1 MHSFPQIHP
10 GALNYAIPAPESREE
25 TRNAARKLAFWFG
38 VGLVFVRFSML
49 NEMLSYLIGHN
60 FYLLY
65 FFGIPALLGLLV
77 SGGIARVLR
86 ERAAI
91 LWLCFG
97 TWAVITI
104 PFSIWRGG
112 SAHTV
117 WSYWKTELIMIFVI
131 AGATRTWREC
141 RILMLAIAAA
151 ATVNLLTS
159 RLFGQVEMNGRRDL
173 DFGTVANANDFAGHL
188 LLVLPFLVWVALSCK
203 SLILRL
209 AALGG
214 LSYGVYLVLASG
226 SRGALIA
233 LAIDFL
239 FFTFAARRPYRLGL
253 WLLAPV
259 IVIIALTVLP
269 GSVVN
274 RLESFSSSQSGASD
288 EALASSEARQTLL
301 RDSIIAALRN
311 PIFGIGPGQFVTS
324 EGTREELK
332 GTGAYWGGAHN
343 SFVQAAS
350 ECGIPAL
357 LFYVAAI
364 WSSWRLLKILGRR
377 TSNRPQLLGA
387 TNAGFCIRLSIIG
400 FCTAV
405 FFLNF
410 TYTFYLPAMTGL
422 AIALASAV
430 HVDRNDRTEIL
441 KG

>member
-1 MHSFPQIHP
+1 MHSFPQVQP
-10 GALNYAIPAPESREE
+10 GVLDYAIPATQSRDEAKS
-25 TRNAARKLAFWFG
+25 AARKLAFRFG

-49 NEMLSYLIGHN
+49 NEMLSYLTGHN

-65 FFGIPALLGLLV
+65 FFAVPALLGLLV
-77 SGGIARVLR
+77 SGGIARVLC
-86 ERAAI
+86 ERAGI

-97 TWAVITI
+97 IWAAIAI

-117 WSYWKTELIMIFVI
+117 WAYWKTELIIMFVI
-131 AGATRTWREC
+131 AGTTRTWREC
-141 RILMLAIAAA
+141 RVLMFSITAAA
-151 ATVNLLTS
+151 AVNLLSS

-173 DFGTVANANDFAGHL
+173 DFGAVANANDIAGHL
-188 LLVLPFLVWVALSCK
+188 LMVLPFLVWVALSCK
-203 SLILRL
+203 SLMLRL

-233 LAIDFL
+233 LAADIL
-239 FFTFAARRPYRLGL
+239 FFTFAATRRYRLGF

-259 IVIIALTVLP
+259 VVIMALTVLP

-288 EALASSEARQTLL
+288 EALASSEVRQTLL
-301 RDSIIAALRN
+301 SDSIIAALRN
-311 PIFGIGPGQFVTS
+311 PIFGIGPGQFTTY
-324 EGTREELK
+324 EGSKDELK
-332 GTGAYWGGAHN
+332 GTGAYWHNVHN
-343 SFVQAAS
+343 SFTQAAS

-357 LFYVAAI
+357 LLYLAAI
-364 WSSWRLLKILGRR
+364 WSSWRLLKVLGQP
-377 TSNRPQLLGA
+377 TNRGPQLLGI
-387 TNAGFCIRLSIIG
+387 TNALFCIRLAVIG

-422 AIALASAV
+422 AIALTSAV
-430 HVDRNDRTEIL
+430 HVDRNRRKEVLI
-441 KG
+441 G